1 MKEGDVVLTPVPQA
15 HRSIK
20 NRPAILLREFQPYRD
35 FLVCGISTQLRQEV
49 KGFDEVV
56 SIVDS
61 DFAASGLKSD
71 SLIGL
76 GFLAM
81 VPRTKIVGSI
91 GAIASE
97 RHKRLLK
104 VLADGTGTPL
114 RLPSC
119 SVTTRPY

>member
-15 HRSIK
+15 DGSIK
-20 NRPAILLREFQPYRD
+20 NRPAILLREFPPYRD

-49 KGFDEVV
+49 KEFDEVV
-56 SIVDS
+56 STVDS

-71 SLIGL
+71 SLIRL

-104 VLADGTGTPL
+104 VLADYLVKGSGGE
-114 RLPSC
+114 
-119 SVTTRPY
+119 